1 MTADHSREWRESL
14 GAYALGHLSDDE
26 RAGLEAHLE
35 DAPTAGRS
43 SSRSA
48 RSRWAPPLADPEQL
62 DTPPSL
68 PRGLGGRV
76 MASIAGEHRRS
87 KRRRFRLG
95 FGLSGATAAVAA
107 AAILAIFVLPGRR
120 GGPLPARLLRLAA
133 GEDEDRRLART
144 AAVRDRG
151 SRLRQRGPLRRTLQR
166 LPRVQER
173 HRILGRLVPL
183 PLGRRVSGHPQLRP
197 RPGANQGDRDQ
208 SRGPD
213 LLSNRSTAGSSRAR
227 AQAGFVAIAQIATP

>member
-35 DAPTAGRS
+35 GCPDCRAELESLS
-43 SSRSA
+43 SVA
-48 RSRWAPPLADPEQL
+48 RLLPLADPEQL

-107 AAILAIFVLPGRR
+107 AAILAIFVLPG
-120 GGPLPARLLRLAA
+120 GGEEAPSQHVSFASLPAKMKIGASLEPQPFGTEVRVYVSGVRSGELCSVFLESKNGTEYSA
-133 GEDEDRRLART
+133 GSFRYRWGDESQATLSSGLDLART
-144 AAVRDRG
+144 RAIG
-151 SRLRQRGPLRRTLQR
+151 I
-166 LPRVQER
+166 RV
-173 HRILGRLVPL
+173 
-183 PLGRRVSGHPQLRP
+183 
-197 RPGANQGDRDQ
+197 GDRTFVESVDGGIEQ
-208 SRGPD
+208 S
-213 LLSNRSTAGSSRAR
+213 
-227 AQAGFVAIAQIATP
+227 